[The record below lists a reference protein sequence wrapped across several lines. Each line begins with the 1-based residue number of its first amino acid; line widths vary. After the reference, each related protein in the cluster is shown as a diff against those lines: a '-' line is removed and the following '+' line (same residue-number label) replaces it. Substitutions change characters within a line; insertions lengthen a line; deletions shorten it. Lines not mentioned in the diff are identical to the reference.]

1 MEGFSIE
8 DAPEFELWVEGERT
22 KWRSFGELARGS
34 LGLKPRKV

>member
-22 KWRSFGELARGS
+22 KWRALRGA
-34 LGLKPRKV
+34 LREAL